1 MKITKLADIK
11 HVSHEI
17 DVTGQTLGRVA
28 TQIAQMLVGKSKPYF
43 VRHLDCGDFVTVK
56 NSNQIK
62 VTGKKMT
69 GKIYS
74 RYSGYPGGIRKIAF
88 EDVQKKNPN
97 EIIRH
102 AVSGMLPNN
111 KLRDVWIARLK
122 FI

>member
-1 MKITKLADIK
+1 MKTTKLIDIK
-11 HVSHEI
+11 HASHEI
-17 DVTGQTLGRVA
+17 DVAGKTLGRVA
-28 TQIAQMLVGKSKPYF
+28 AEIAQLLVGKGKLYF
-43 VRHLDCGDFVTVK
+43 VRHLDCGDFVNVK
-56 NSNQIK
+56 NAVQVKI
-62 VTGKKMT
+62 TGKKAT

-74 RYSGYPGGIRKIAF
+74 RYSGYPGGIRKIAY

-111 KLRDVWIARLK
+111 KLRDVWMARLK